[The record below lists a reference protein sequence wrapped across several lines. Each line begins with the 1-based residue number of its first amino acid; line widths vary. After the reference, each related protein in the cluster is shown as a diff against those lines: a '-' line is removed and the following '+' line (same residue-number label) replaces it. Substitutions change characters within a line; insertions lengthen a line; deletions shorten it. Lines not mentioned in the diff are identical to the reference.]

1 VEVEVAAGVPV
12 VVEGAVADAFSV
24 VVSGELDVTAIGER
38 GVQPVLLRTLGPGT
52 YFGEIGLI
60 GRIPRTATVKAATD
74 CTLLRIEGQDFLEA
88 LTNLSAS
95 PSLLEGARTR
105 LSLTHPS
112 STALVEALQAPD
124 SAAAAVAPEENTTTV
139 G

>member
-1 VEVEVAAGVPV
+1 VEVPAGVAV
-12 VVEGAVADAFSV
+12 VVEGAVADAFYV
-24 VVSGELDVTAIGER
+24 VVAGELDVSAIGER
-38 GVQPVLLRTLGPGT
+38 GAAPVRLRSLGPGT

-60 GRIPRTATVKAATD
+60 GRIPRTATVTATSE
-74 CTLLRIEGQDFLEA
+74 CSLLRIDGQDFLEA

-112 STALVEALQAPD
+112 STALVDAPQSPD
-124 SAAAAVAPEENTTTV
+124 TAATVAPEEDATSV
-139 G
+139 S